1 MSTMP
6 GTVTRTYTFAQMD
19 VVWSVDPHA
28 RMKEYETAPD
38 IPKLLSD
45 AVANGWIGQEVA
57 DHVTDHWLNTYW
69 PTADAQDVLQRGLYW
84 AMRVAAFH
92 DGDLTRRRAKALPIG
107 CLWVCS
113 GGKAHKKDPNNP
125 KDKDFARFEVI
136 SVETDHQLTLLL
148 LTPPP
153 AKLPPEKAEGSLQRV
168 WSTRRSEF
176 GLDAGETK
184 LEQWRTTCTV
194 RPHDYEDYETPPH

>member
-1 MSTMP
+1 MATMP
-6 GTVTRTYTFAQMD
+6 GTVTKTYTFNQMD
-19 VVWSVDPHA
+19 VIWSADPHA
-28 RMKEYETAPD
+28 RMLEYANAPD

-45 AVANGWIGQEVA
+45 AVANNWISQDVA

-69 PTADAQDVLQRGLYW
+69 PTADAQDVLHRGLYW

-92 DGDLTRRRAKALPIG
+92 DGDLSRRRTKALPIS
-107 CLWVCS
+107 CAWICS
-113 GGKAHKKDPNNP
+113 GGKTHKKDPSNP
-125 KDKDFARFEVI
+125 KDKDFQRFEVV
-136 SVETDHQLTLLL
+136 SFESDHQLTLLL

-153 AKLPPEKAEGSLQRV
+153 AKLVPEKNEGPLQRV

-184 LEQWRTTCTV
+184 LEQWRTTFTV
-194 RPHDYEDYETPPH
+194 RPHDFEDYETAPK